1 MLRRNIYAHNAK
13 IYRARKEGRSS
24 PQRRSHLVVL
34 TLRNLSPN
42 RSQKRPIY
50 HLNCESQASLIPEQF
65 ENFGVGVDVAVD
77 RQIFVDS
84 QFPIVHAI
92 GITVA
97 LPHNVPPFI
106 EK

>member
-1 MLRRNIYAHNAK
+1 MLERVPDSAALHGKVRLCDVIA
-13 IYRARKEGRSS
+13 E
-24 PQRRSHLVVL
+24 VL
-34 TLRNLSPN
+34 RVP
-42 RSQKRPIY
+42 
-50 HLNCESQASLIPEQF
+50 SLIPEQF

>member
-1 MLRRNIYAHNAK
+1 
-13 IYRARKEGRSS
+13 
-24 PQRRSHLVVL
+24 
-34 TLRNLSPN
+34 
-42 RSQKRPIY
+42 
-50 HLNCESQASLIPEQF
+50 LIPEQF